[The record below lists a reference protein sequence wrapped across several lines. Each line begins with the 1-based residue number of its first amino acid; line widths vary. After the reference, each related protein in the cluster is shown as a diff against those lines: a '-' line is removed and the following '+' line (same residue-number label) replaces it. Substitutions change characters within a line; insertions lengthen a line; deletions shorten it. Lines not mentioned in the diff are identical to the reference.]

1 MITQN
6 EIEILECFFPSLE
19 DKTAKEIEVNS
30 GFSHETTFRLL
41 KGLVEKKHL
50 KEKKVGKTNVY
61 EFMKDDFT
69 YQVFVH
75 YITKKRLKFKEK
87 HLLLYKRLYEFL
99 KELQLEDFSIAI
111 IFGSFAK
118 GTETKK
124 SDIDLLCIT
133 NKKNVREIAQT
144 FKTKYNLNIQV
155 AVVKISDFKN
165 MKTDNPTFWGDLI
178 EYGIVLDGID
188 YFFKGV
194 YRND

>member
-1 MITQN
+1 LITQN

-19 DKTAKEIEVNS
+19 DKTAKEIEVKS

-41 KGLVEKKHL
+41 KGLAEKKSL
-50 KEKKVGKTNVY
+50 REKKVGKTNVY
-61 EFMKDDFT
+61 EFMRDEFT

-75 YITKKRLKFKEK
+75 YITKRRLRFKEK

-99 KELQLEDFSIAI
+99 RELQLEDFGLAI

-118 GTETKK
+118 GTETKN
-124 SDIDLLCIT
+124 SDIDLLCVT
-133 NKKNVREIAQT
+133 NKKKVREIAQT

-155 AVVKISDFKN
+155 VTVKISDFRN
-165 MKTDNPTFWGDLI
+165 MKTDNPTFWSDLI
-178 EYGIVLDGID
+178 EFGIVLDGLD
-188 YFFKGV
+188 YFFKGI